1 MSSALLTNTITV
13 RGVAYEVSEI
23 NGRVMREVRKRL
35 REQQTETVEAYL
47 AFACTVEPKFAS
59 EAAAAAEPHM
69 ILKAIADEAYRLGK
83 PPADPDASEEGAS
96 KND

>member
-13 RGVAYEVSEI
+13 RGMAYEVSEI

-83 PPADPDASEEGAS
+83 PADPDASEEGAS